1 MQSITSSPPGLGAFS
16 LPETPNS
23 EPQRDQR
30 GLQDFLQATQGNLE
44 DLRAK
49 TLASFS
55 VGALP
60 NTTTPLPVIFAPA
73 CVAHEIIDSLLFDTS
88 KVCLS
93 WPH

>member
-1 MQSITSSPPGLGAFS
+1 MQFITSSPPGPGLHS
-16 LPETPNS
+16 TLNPK
-23 EPQRDQR
+23 PQRDHR
-30 GLQDFLQATQGNLE
+30 VLQDFLQATQGNLE

-60 NTTTPLPVIFAPA
+60 NTTMPLPAIFAPA

-88 KVCLS
+88 KVCLIR
-93 WPH
+93 PHGA